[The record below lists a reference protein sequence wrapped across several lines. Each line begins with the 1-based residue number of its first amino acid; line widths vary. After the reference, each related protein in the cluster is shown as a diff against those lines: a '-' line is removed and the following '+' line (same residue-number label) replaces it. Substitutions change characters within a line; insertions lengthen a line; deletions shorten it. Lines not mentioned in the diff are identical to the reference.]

1 MSSPQKDFFPLRKKT
16 YFRFVFDLSVAT
28 YSSCCATKRTNHEE
42 HVDQKQD
49 MSMLIDGMFSQGRT
63 YEEFLHEQFFITP
76 HFGAKYERS
85 TAPSSNRY
93 PSTSGW
99 PIWVTILKSIFSAS
113 AQNGM
118 YLMELL
124 TDKEVFFRPSK
135 SRNSWCDVLCL
146 DIG

>member
-1 MSSPQKDFFPLRKKT
+1 MNVVTTKRFFSREKENV
-16 YFRFVFDLSVAT
+16 FSIRFDLSGAA

-85 TAPSSNRY
+85 TAPSSKIIITKMIRTNNNIKKQKA
-93 PSTSGW
+93 GNF
-99 PIWVTILKSIFSAS
+99 VC
-113 AQNGM
+113 
-118 YLMELL
+118 LL
-124 TDKEVFFRPSK
+124 EPPAEGFERDMFR
-135 SRNSWCDVLCL
+135 
-146 DIG
+146 